1 MTRSWPVACEQIS
14 SVPFPGW
21 ALRRTAVTAALGV
34 SLLEGAAT
42 SSLQKRNR
50 SPMRLSDLPEVTQFV
65 TVLGF
70 LCKWSC
76 TSAGTFNHGTL
87 YFAS

>member
-1 MTRSWPVACEQIS
+1 MACEQIS

-50 SPMRLSDLPEVTQFV
+50 SPVRLSDLPEVTQFV

-70 LCKWSC
+70 LCKWSY